1 MTQANPI
8 DRLRAALLTDEAAQL
23 RFAPIGDTAAF
34 LDAITAYAA
43 ELGLPISREAFAAG
57 LARAATPQ
65 MEQQLPALRLAD
77 APPRHWLPVE
87 LKGYQGTVVV
97 EWLHFAGVP
106 LTDPFFEETWRKV
119 RVLPFNRLMRCATPL
134 AALEAF
140 AAAPPPD
147 GFVYHMSR
155 CGSTLVGQMLGAT
168 AEHVVVSE
176 PPVLD
181 TMIQLAGLGQVPP
194 AMIRALA
201 GALTRD
207 RGEGV
212 RHRFVKLDA
221 WHAFVLPRLRSLWP
235 EVPCVFL
242 YRDPVEVLVSQQQ
255 RAGMHVRPGVLPL
268 AAYGVDPAEGAAA
281 GDYAAWI
288 LDRICRAAADAVDM
302 QCLLLNYSELPG
314 ALTGAILPHF
324 GIAPDPAALERIV
337 AAGGRYSKAP
347 GQVFT
352 GDSEAKQRAASDT
365 LREAAAPLLATYER
379 LEAMRHER
387 MLASAGSSAPVEG
400 AL

>member
-1 MTQANPI
+1 MTTATPI
-8 DRLRAALLTDEAAQL
+8 DRLRTALLADEAAQL
-23 RFAPIGDTAAF
+23 RLAPIVEVAAF
-34 LDAITAYAA
+34 LDAITAYAV
-43 ELGLPISREAFAAG
+43 EQGLPITRETFAAG

-87 LKGYQGTVVV
+87 LKLYQGTVVV
-97 EWLHFAGVP
+97 EWLHFAGLP

-134 AALEAF
+134 AAIEAF
-140 AAAPPPD
+140 ADAPSPD
-147 GFVYHMSR
+147 GLVFHMSR
-155 CGSTLVGQMLGAT
+155 CGSTLVGQMLGA
-168 AEHVVVSE
+168 EPDHIVVCE

-181 TMIQLAGLGQVPP
+181 SMIQLAGYGQVPP
-194 AMIRALA
+194 RMIRAMA

-212 RHRFVKLDA
+212 RHRFLKLDA
-221 WHAFVLPRLRSLWP
+221 WHAFVLPLLRGLWP
-235 EVPCVFL
+235 EVPWVFL
-242 YRDPVEVLVSQQQ
+242 YRDPVEVLVSQQR

-268 AAYGVDPAEGAAA
+268 DAYGIDAAEGAAA

-288 LDRICRAAADAVDM
+288 LDRICRAAADAVDAE
-302 QCLLLNYSELPG
+302 CLLLNYSELPG

-324 GIAPDPAALERIV
+324 GVIPDPAALERIV

-347 GQVFT
+347 GQAFT
-352 GDSEAKQRAASDT
+352 GDSEAKQQAASDA
-365 LREAAAPLLATYER
+365 LREAAAPLLATYAR
-379 LEAMRHER
+379 LEAMRR
-387 MLASAGSSAPVEG
+387 ARPAMDGSSANVQGE
-400 AL
+400 A